1 MGVLVIGLVL
11 FLGAHVFVTLRG
23 PRAAVI
29 ARIGE
34 WPYKGLMS
42 VVALVGLVLIGYGF
56 GHYRATGWVQVWSP
70 PRWTNYVTQ
79 LLMWPASICVVA
91 AYCRGQ
97 IWRTLKHP
105 MLVGVKTW
113 AVAHLISNG
122 DLGSIVLFG
131 SVLAWA
137 VYDRITLK
145 RRTDPGAPPFP
156 VGGRRND
163 IIALVVGTLLY
174 LALGFI
180 FHPIVVGVPVFGR
193 AGVLESST
201 MSIQNEIRR
210 LTAPDIRS
218 RKGGEPIVSLTSY
231 HAHTARL
238 LDAHCDLI
246 LVGDSLGMVMHGLE
260 TTVPVTLDMMI
271 LQGRA
276 VMRGSRRA
284 LVVVDM
290 PFGSYE
296 ASREQAFMSAAR
308 VLKETGCGAIKL
320 EGGRR
325 MAETIAFLVER
336 GVPVMG
342 HIGLTPQSINTIG
355 SFRAQ
360 GRDEADWG
368 PIEDDARAVTE
379 AGAFSVVIEA
389 VAEPLARRITAAVPI
404 PTIGIG
410 GSVACDGQILV
421 LEDMLG
427 LSPRVP
433 KFVKRYGEL
442 GPSIEAAVAAY
453 ATDVRARAFPG
464 PEHVYPLRTKGK

>member
-91 AYCRGQ
+91 AYSRGN
-97 IWRTLKHP
+97 IWRALKHP

-131 SVLAWA
+131 SFLAWA

-163 IIALVVGTLLY
+163 VIALVVGTLLY

-180 FHPIVVGVPVFGR
+180 FHPFVVGVPVFG
-193 AGVLESST
+193 
-201 MSIQNEIRR
+201 
-210 LTAPDIRS
+210 AP
-218 RKGGEPIVSLTSY
+218 
-231 HAHTARL
+231 
-238 LDAHCDLI
+238 
-246 LVGDSLGMVMHGLE
+246 
-260 TTVPVTLDMMI
+260 
-271 LQGRA
+271 
-276 VMRGSRRA
+276 
-284 LVVVDM
+284 
-290 PFGSYE
+290 
-296 ASREQAFMSAAR
+296 
-308 VLKETGCGAIKL
+308 
-320 EGGRR
+320 
-325 MAETIAFLVER
+325 
-336 GVPVMG
+336 
-342 HIGLTPQSINTIG
+342 
-355 SFRAQ
+355 
-360 GRDEADWG
+360 
-368 PIEDDARAVTE
+368 
-379 AGAFSVVIEA
+379 
-389 VAEPLARRITAAVPI
+389 
-404 PTIGIG
+404 
-410 GSVACDGQILV
+410 
-421 LEDMLG
+421 
-427 LSPRVP
+427 
-433 KFVKRYGEL
+433 
-442 GPSIEAAVAAY
+442 AY
-453 ATDVRARAFPG
+453 
-464 PEHVYPLRTKGK
+464 